1 MVRYQYA
8 LIVKIQLQKH
18 FIIFTNRYVIFHL
31 FKVCFITLNM
41 IYNIDWN
48 DTIKKHFRTSNNED
62 LGEMHD
68 IANGQVLV
76 QRGIVYIEKFPFPK
90 TKQKVMKVSFS

>member
-1 MVRYQYA
+1 
-8 LIVKIQLQKH
+8 
-18 FIIFTNRYVIFHL
+18 
-31 FKVCFITLNM
+31 M

-48 DTIKKHFRTSNNED
+48 DTIKKHFRSSNNED

-68 IANGQVLV
+68 ITNDQGLI
-76 QRGIVYIEKFPFPK
+76 QRRIIYIEKFPLPK